1 MYRALS
7 WRTKVFIARRGKFDK
22 IDSDN
27 ATHFKTGKKTI
38 DMAWKDIISDPQ
50 AVILLKKKNQ
60 MELSHWNFSLDDRV
74 LRKTCWN
81 NKNGLEEDH

>member
-1 MYRALS
+1 MF
-7 WRTKVFIARRGKFDK
+7 TARRGKFDK

-60 MELSHWNFSLDDRV
+60 MELSH
-74 LRKTCWN
+74 
-81 NKNGLEEDH
+81 